1 MWLLLQIGIQKKFS
15 KVLIG
20 LTNMEKTV
28 AIIGGGIIGGG
39 WAARFTLNGWDV
51 KIYDPDVHAERKIGE
66 VFENACRSL
75 PGLSDVE
82 MPEPGSVTF
91 CKTIGEAAKSA
102 SFILEAV
109 PERLE
114 IKQSVYAQVESVNK
128 TGIIASSTSGIMPS
142 DLQSKMKYP
151 ERLIVAHPFN
161 PVYLLP
167 LVELVA
173 GKKTNNK
180 YIVQQ
185 SVGQISPIGL
195 KETNEHTVRQG
206 FIQPAQLKRML
217 AASNAADLLVSVYP
231 NPTTDKITL
240 AFNELVT
247 GKVILSIYDQMGKL
261 VMEENKEGQVELSY
275 SLANLSLG
283 NYFVKVNTS
292 TKEYVTQIS
301 KQQ

>member
-1 MWLLLQIGIQKKFS
+1 MKKLLLILLCLPLFS
-15 KVLIG
+15 LG
-20 LTNMEKTV
+20 QSSPNL
-28 AIIGGGIIGGG
+28 
-39 WAARFTLNGWDV
+39 L
-51 KIYDPDVHAERKIGE
+51 
-66 VFENACRSL
+66 RS
-75 PGLSDVE
+75 
-82 MPEPGSVTF
+82 
-91 CKTIGEAAKSA
+91 TISNSG
-102 SFILEAV
+102 
-109 PERLE
+109 
-114 IKQSVYAQVESVNK
+114 
-128 TGIIASSTSGIMPS
+128 SST
-142 DLQSKMKYP
+142 Q
-151 ERLIVAHPFN
+151 
-161 PVYLLP
+161 
-167 LVELVA
+167 
-173 GKKTNNK
+173 TNNK

-240 AFNELVT
+240 AFEELVT

-261 VMEENKEGQVELSY
+261 VMEENKEGQAELSY
-275 SLANLSLG
+275 SLASLSAG